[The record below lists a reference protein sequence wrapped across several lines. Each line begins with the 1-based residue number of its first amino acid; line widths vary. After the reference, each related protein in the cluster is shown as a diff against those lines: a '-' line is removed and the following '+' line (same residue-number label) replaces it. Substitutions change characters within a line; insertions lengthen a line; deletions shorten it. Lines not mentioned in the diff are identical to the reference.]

1 MKKFTFLLTLLFACI
16 GVTSHA
22 QDVFQT
28 SDAPTT
34 DWAKNTTWYKM
45 SLRGKYVSTLNVDA
59 NGYLYANKTDAFYGE
74 QSWWCIV
81 GNEKTG
87 YKFYNKRAGVNKV
100 LGVSQMTVDGAAR
113 AEMCDVNSTNLA
125 TNFVFNT
132 NEKTGNNVFYFKEKS
147 SDVYVNERNG
157 YFSNWTTGGN
167 GDPGSSFRFYKVTDP
182 NTDLETELTNQKDAL
197 NAAILK
203 AKTVVGDDL
212 GYYSSKKVEDAE
224 AVYNATSTTADDCR
238 NALVAL
244 TPNQP
249 KANTLYRIVSA
260 YDGFKTK
267 QGVKKTIYANGNS
280 MMWGTETTSN
290 PTEYWLFEPTETE
303 NGFYLKNAATHAYV
317 NTADQLQSAASRV
330 VTISWPLKDGKP
342 VANLRTGSDKPFH
355 AGGHNQGAGV
365 SSSLV
370 GYGIFGS
377 ETGGASAWYI
387 VPATLEDV
395 HTITSESV
403 AAAYPTYD
411 ESAVQVGLYNPE
423 DVKKLANECNQLAN
437 AASLDNAVNAFNNLT
452 AIPTATSFSD
462 NKYYRFVNVG
472 TSTNGKENTLGS
484 KDGKAFCSTRT
495 NMNIDY
501 VWQVISAGNGKYNLK
516 HATGLYLQPVQGGQ
530 TAKTTLGANESNYE
544 VRNVEAGV
552 FELYNGNGNPAQVE
566 TNAQNTNYLNAWYGK
581 NAKWKIFEINEV
593 EVPMNLVGEQKVA
606 TTCLPFDAS
615 NVEGAEVYTGK
626 LNDAKNVL
634 NMTKL
639 EGGIPANQGVVL
651 VGTAEKATITIGAT
665 TTTIGENDLRGT
677 IANIAFTDD
686 APRANYLVFG
696 KNGETAG
703 FYAPSA
709 SVASIPA
716 NKAYINASI
725 LSNSAAAIALNF
737 NGTATGVN
745 TVVLGENGVNAPVF
759 DLSGRRVAAPVKGGV
774 YIQNGKKFIK

>member
-28 SDAPTT
+28 SDAPSATG
-34 DWAKNTTWYKM
+34 WAENTTWYKM
-45 SLRGKYVSTLNVDA
+45 SLKNFYLSTLNVDA
-59 NGYLYANKTDAFYGE
+59 NGYLYANKADQFYGE

-81 GNEKTG
+81 GNEETG

-100 LGVSQMTVDGAAR
+100 LGVSNMTQDGKAR

-132 NEKTGNNVFYFKEKS
+132 NGNVNNVFYFKEKIS
-147 SDVYVNERNG
+147 NVYVNQRDG
-157 YFSNWTTGGN
+157 YFSNWVYGGN
-167 GDPGSSFRFYKVTDP
+167 GDPGSSFRFYEVTNKEADLATEVTD
-182 NTDLETELTNQKDAL
+182 QKNAL
-197 NAAILK
+197 NTAITN
-203 AKTVVGDDL
+203 ADTVQGDGL
-212 GYYSSKKVEDAE
+212 GYYTSTKIE
-224 AVYNATSTTADDCR
+224 AAKAAYNATSATADDYR
-238 NALVAL
+238 NAIAAL

-249 KANTLYRIVSA
+249 KANTLYRLVSA
-260 YDGFKTK
+260 YDGFETK
-267 QGVKKTIYANGNS
+267 QGVKKTIYANGVS
-280 MMWGTETTSN
+280 MMWDTEATSN
-290 PTEYWLFEPTETE
+290 PTEYWLFEPTA

-317 NTADQLQSAASRV
+317 NTAAQLQNTASRV

-342 VANLRTGSDKPFH
+342 VANLRTGSDSPFH
-355 AGGHNQGAGV
+355 ASGHGGGAGV
-365 SSSLV
+365 SSSLM
-370 GYGIFGS
+370 GYGNFGS
-377 ETGGASAWYI
+377 ETNGASAWNI

-395 HTITSESV
+395 KTLTGEGM
-403 AAAYPTYD
+403 AAAYPLSD
-411 ESAVQVGLYNPE
+411 IQVGLYKTEVVNKYV
-423 DVKKLANECNQLAN
+423 DACNNLAT
-437 AASLDNAVNAFNNLT
+437 AASLENAVEAFNNLPVP
-452 AIPTATSFSD
+452 AATSFSD

-472 TSTNGKENTLGS
+472 TSTDGNENTLGS

-552 FELYNGNGNPAQVE
+552 FELYNGNVNPAQVE

-593 EVPMNLVGEQKVA
+593 EVPMNLVGEQQIA
-606 TTCLPFDAS
+606 TTCLPFNAS
-615 NVEGAEVYTGK
+615 NVANADVYTGK

-651 VGTAEKATITIGAT
+651 VGSADKATITIGAT
-665 TTTIGENDLRGT
+665 TATIGENDLRGT

-686 APRANYLVFG
+686 APRADYLVFG
-696 KNGETAG
+696 KDKDSNAVG

-709 SVASIPA
+709 SVPSIPA
-716 NKAYINASI
+716 NKAYLETSA
-725 LSNSAAAIALNF
+725 LSAAAIALNF